1 MDEITVTKFIAIP
14 GAFVMFGYSFASSQ
28 NFLPLIFDQPA
39 KIAAPV
45 FSGVFHR
52 GGNVMIPLT
61 SVTAAAFA
69 YLAYRRPAQRVLY
82 ASASA
87 LTIGFLPW
95 TRIVMYPGIQRL
107 LEISKSSQVQ
117 MNAADASG
125 ETLSLLKAWYNQN
138 YVRASMAF
146 VGGMAGLFAALSV

>member
-28 NFLPLIFDQPA
+28 NFLPLIFNQPA
-39 KIAAPV
+39 KIATPV

-52 GGNVMIPLT
+52 GGTFMVPMT

-69 YLAYRRPAQRVLY
+69 YLAYRRPAQRSLY
-82 ASASA
+82 ATASA
-87 LTIGFLPW
+87 LVFGFLPW
-95 TRIVMYPGIQRL
+95 TMTVMYPGIQRL
-107 LEISKSSQVQ
+107 LEIGKSSEVQ

-125 ETLSLLKAWYNQN
+125 ETLRLLKAWHDQN
-138 YVRASMAF
+138 LVRASMAF
-146 VGGMAGLFAALSV
+146 AGGMTGLFAALGV

>member
-1 MDEITVTKFIAIP
+1 MDDTTVSKFIAIP

-39 KIAAPV
+39 RIATPV

-52 GGNVMIPLT
+52 GGNFMIPMA
-61 SVTAAAFA
+61 SITAGAFA
-69 YLAYRRPAQRVLY
+69 YLAYRRPAQRGLY

-87 LTIGFLPW
+87 LIFGFLPW
-95 TRIVMYPGIQRL
+95 TRIVMWPGIQRL
-107 LEISKSSQVQ
+107 LEISEGSQGG

-125 ETLSLLKAWYNQN
+125 EMLRLLKAWTDQN
-138 YVRASMAF
+138 FVRAFMALA
-146 VGGMAGLFAALSV
+146 GGMAGCFAALGA